1 MWWWWH
7 WKVHSLIQVN
17 KILQLCSPLPSS
29 RLYSGGQASSSLV
42 AAPLIFFFF
51 QGFLSPAL
59 PKPKA
64 FQGFPQIRPWS
75 LALET
80 HTQFVNTWK
89 FGHLELGLILIF
101 WSPFSFG
108 LVVLPVS
115 QMAIN
120 FGFLVVFY
128 VSFIPL
134 RLDSSLILPAL
145 NSKMWHLGLNYSQCL
160 KSIFSLVGID
170 IGVDTR

>member
-1 MWWWWH
+1 MNSTAAGAAH
-7 WKVHSLIQVN
+7 VVMMALKGSFTHTGKQD
-17 KILQLCSPLPSS
+17 SPALFSTA
-29 RLYSGGQASSSLV
+29 LLDDSGGQASSSLV

-80 HTQFVNTWK
+80 HTQFVDTWK

-101 WSPFSFG
+101 
-108 LVVLPVS
+108 
-115 QMAIN
+115 
-120 FGFLVVFY
+120 
-128 VSFIPL
+128 
-134 RLDSSLILPAL
+134 
-145 NSKMWHLGLNYSQCL
+145 
-160 KSIFSLVGID
+160 
-170 IGVDTR
+170 

>member
-29 RLYSGGQASSSLV
+29 TILRRPSFFFSCCCSANL
-42 AAPLIFFFF
+42 FFF
-51 QGFLSPAL
+51 QGFLYPAL
-59 PKPKA
+59 PKA

-101 WSPFSFG
+101 WSPDSSGFT
-108 LVVLPVS
+108 VLPVS

-145 NSKMWHLGLNYSQCL
+145 NSKMSHFRVQCRKNLWWL
-160 KSIFSLVGID
+160 KLPIKAKCPFC
-170 IGVDTR
+170 

>member
-1 MWWWWH
+1 MMALKGSFTH
-7 WKVHSLIQVN
+7 TGKQDSPALFSTALLST
-17 KILQLCSPLPSS
+17 ILRRPSFFFSCGCSANL
-29 RLYSGGQASSSLV
+29 
-42 AAPLIFFFF
+42 FFF
-51 QGFLSPAL
+51 QGFLYPAL
-59 PKPKA
+59 PKA